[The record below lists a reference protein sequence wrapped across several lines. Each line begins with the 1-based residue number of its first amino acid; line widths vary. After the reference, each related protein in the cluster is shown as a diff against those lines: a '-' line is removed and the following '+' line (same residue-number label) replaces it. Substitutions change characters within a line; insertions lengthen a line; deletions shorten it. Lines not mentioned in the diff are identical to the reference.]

1 MPPSAGRSDIATISR
16 NGRRLIYVQTD
27 QQSNIQA
34 INFNANAENILG
46 EPFWITRGDRHIV
59 RPELSPDG
67 TRFVMRVSRR
77 TQDDIIVVSRD
88 GMQWR
93 DLTNDK
99 FFDRYPRW
107 SPDGKRIAFTSDR
120 GGRNEI

>member
-1 MPPSAGRSDIATISR
+1 M
-16 NGRRLIYVQTD
+16 IYVQND
-27 QQSNIQA
+27 QQSNIQGL
-34 INFNANAENILG
+34 NFNAKRRRVTG

-77 TQDDIIVVSRD
+77 TQDDIVVVSRD
-88 GMQWR
+88 GTQWR

-99 FFDRYPRW
+99 SFDRYPRW
-107 SPDGKRIAFTSDR
+107 SPDGKKIAFTFGSLWSLRDLDTR
-120 GGRNEI
+120 C